1 MKAFNIMKKL
11 LTFPF
16 LFFMTLIS
24 LQAQDGYVKFN
35 NDIEFNRGA
44 TKVYKGEVLPY
55 LNSTRPDSINIIVNT
70 DTIFFLPLGSRSYS
84 KSNNP
89 NNDYSSKKNVF
100 IKVDKRNG
108 DIVVNV
114 ESIPA
119 TDQVILISKDGKR
132 VLELNKERKAKVPL
146 SECGKTFRLIIMNS
160 PTIFYTYNNL
170 DSYVKTMKDL
180 LFSWWVLLIMGLF
193 ITGVGITLWIVF
205 FRGKIKSIPDYVEY
219 PGNKGL
225 SDFANDH
232 GIDLDKLLKLN
243 KKVIDSKYKLFSDKD
258 KKNIQR
264 ELKGEKL
271 IIGYK
276 SSQIGMT
283 ENSTASP
290 LFGSKNEVSDFGD
303 YTKFKVQNENE
314 HALEDENNLPKQ
326 LKRMEINILDAIR
339 LSSSRG
345 KEYST
350 ELEKLNRELTDIKN
364 DKIKLENEKSII
376 LELNSKI
383 INEKEELLK
392 SIQTTSLEN
401 EKNLSDLNQL
411 QEKVVSVD
419 YLTGYCESVL
429 EYFHLCNNITLDTF
443 SQSNRI
449 SQKDF
454 KEGLA
459 SQQLI
464 LNFQNNIANL
474 PIGQWIQVLED
485 IKDNGLINNKKIKSS
500 FKQITT
506 NDDRKKQFQQL
517 LFTEVLVKYTSSI
530 LILAES
536 YRNIGHFH
544 TSSETN
550 KDIQNVFEKN
560 VSEITNRARTIG
572 IEVKYVPLFKNFE
585 DYLGQIESIDH
596 KKSPVYSEV
605 KGLAKDSIA
614 EIVSYGVRTLFE
626 DSKTLIILA

>member
-1 MKAFNIMKKL
+1 
-11 LTFPF
+11 
-16 LFFMTLIS
+16 MTLIS
-24 LQAQDGYVKFN
+24 SQAQDGYVKFN
-35 NDIEFNRGA
+35 NDISFKGGA
-44 TKVYKGEVLPY
+44 TKVYNGEVLPY
-55 LNSTRPDSINIIVNT
+55 IKSIRPDSINIIVNT
-70 DTIFFLPLGSRSYS
+70 DTISFLPLRSQSYS
-84 KSNNP
+84 ESNT
-89 NNDYSSKKNVF
+89 NNDYRSKKNVF

-108 DIVVNV
+108 DIIVNV
-114 ESIPA
+114 KSIPA
-119 TDQVILISKDGKR
+119 PDQVILISKYGKR
-132 VLELNKERKAKVPL
+132 VLELNEKRKAKVPL

-160 PTIFYTYNNL
+160 PTIFYTYDNL
-170 DSYVKTMKDL
+170 DPYVKTMKDL

-193 ITGVGITLWIVF
+193 ISGVGIALWNLF
-205 FRGKIKSIPDYVEY
+205 FRRKIKSIPDYVEY

-232 GIDLDKLLKLN
+232 GIDLDRLIKLN
-243 KKVIDSKYKLFSDKD
+243 KKVIDPKYKSFSDKD

-276 SSQIGMT
+276 SSQINLT
-283 ENSTASP
+283 ENSTMNP
-290 LFGSKNEVSDFGD
+290 LFGSKNEISDFDD
-303 YTKFKVQNENE
+303 YNKFKVQNENE
-314 HALEDENNLPKQ
+314 PAHDDENNLPKQ

-345 KEYST
+345 KDYST

-364 DKIKLENEKSII
+364 IKIKLENEKSTI
-376 LELNSKI
+376 LELNTKI

-392 SIQTTSLEN
+392 RIQATNIEN

-429 EYFHLCNNITLDTF
+429 DYFHLCNEITLETF

-449 SQKDF
+449 SQKDI
-454 KEGLA
+454 KEGFPF
-459 SQQLI
+459 QLLI
-464 LNFQNNIANL
+464 SNFYNSIANL
-474 PIGQWIQVLED
+474 PIGQWVQVLED
-485 IKDNGLINNKKIKSS
+485 IKDTGLTNNKKIKSS

-517 LFTEVLVKYTSSI
+517 LFAEVLVKYTSSI
-530 LILAES
+530 LILAEAF
-536 YRNIGHFH
+536 RNIGHFQ

-550 KDIQNVFEKN
+550 KDIQNVFEKY

-585 DYLGQIESIDH
+585 DYLGQIESIDN

-605 KGLAKDSIA
+605 KGLDKDSIA

>member
-1 MKAFNIMKKL
+1 
-11 LTFPF
+11 
-16 LFFMTLIS
+16 
-24 LQAQDGYVKFN
+24 
-35 NDIEFNRGA
+35 
-44 TKVYKGEVLPY
+44 
-55 LNSTRPDSINIIVNT
+55 
-70 DTIFFLPLGSRSYS
+70 
-84 KSNNP
+84 
-89 NNDYSSKKNVF
+89 
-100 IKVDKRNG
+100 
-108 DIVVNV
+108 
-114 ESIPA
+114 
-119 TDQVILISKDGKR
+119 
-132 VLELNKERKAKVPL
+132 
-146 SECGKTFRLIIMNS
+146 
-160 PTIFYTYNNL
+160 
-170 DSYVKTMKDL
+170 
-180 LFSWWVLLIMGLF
+180 
-193 ITGVGITLWIVF
+193 
-205 FRGKIKSIPDYVEY
+205 
-219 PGNKGL
+219 
-225 SDFANDH
+225 
-232 GIDLDKLLKLN
+232 
-243 KKVIDSKYKLFSDKD
+243 
-258 KKNIQR
+258 
-264 ELKGEKL
+264 
-271 IIGYK
+271 
-276 SSQIGMT
+276 MT
-283 ENSTASP
+283 ENSTAGP
-290 LFGSKNEVSDFGD
+290 LFGNKNEVSDFGD
-303 YTKFKVQNENE
+303 HTKFKVQNENE
-314 HALEDENNLPKQ
+314 HTLEEENNLPKQ

-383 INEKEELLK
+383 INEKEDLLK
-392 SIQTTSLEN
+392 SIQTTSIEN
-401 EKNLSDLNQL
+401 ESNLSDLNQL
-411 QEKVVSVD
+411 QEKVVSAD

-443 SQSNRI
+443 NQSNRI

-459 SQQLI
+459 YQQLI
-464 LNFQNNIANL
+464 LNFQYNIANL
-474 PIGQWIQVLED
+474 PIGQWMQVLED
-485 IKDNGLINNKKIKSS
+485 IKENGLINNKKIKSS

-530 LILAES
+530 LILAEA
-536 YRNIGHFH
+536 YRNIEHFH

-585 DYLGQIESIDH
+585 DYLGQIESIDR

-614 EIVSYGVRTLFE
+614 EIVSYGVKTLFE